1 MDGLP
6 PIRVCVHCGWTLGE
20 YQARRYLGCAHCY
33 ESLGE
38 ALRGEWL
45 LSHPAFYLKSWPF
58 AESPSPETALENL
71 AQWREQL
78 GDALRREDYAE
89 AARLKALIARRE
101 RPSP

>member
-1 MDGLP
+1 MDTLP

-45 LSHPAFYLKSWPF
+45 LSHPALYRQSWPF
-58 AESPSPETALENL
+58 TESSEPESHLENL

-78 GDALRREDYAE
+78 GDALRREDYVE
-89 AARLKALIARRE
+89 AGRLKALISKRE
-101 RPSP
+101 SSSP